1 MNQQFLIMRAFAV
14 LEKGIYYIDRLA
26 GETRLQF
33 FDFATQKSAIMAR
46 GLGDVRLGLTV
57 SGDGR
62 TILYTRRNSSIDDLM
77 LVENFR

>member
-14 LEKGIYYIDRLA
+14 LEKGIYYIDR
-26 GETRLQF
+26 ETRLQF